1 MSNSLW
7 SHGLQSSRLL
17 CPWDFPGKNTGVGCH
32 GLLQGNPPNPGNKLR
47 SPAFQADSL
56 PAEPPGKPMNTA
68 VGTLSLLQ
76 GNLPDPGIK
85 LGSSAMQ
92 MDSLPAE
99 LSGKPFWAC
108 WSRNNQPHGFSQALG
123 AVRML
128 RLLQFL
134 PRASRRRS
142 LYLLRLSHHRVLLSQ
157 AAVWLLFHLSLSY
170 RDTATR
176 PPKRI
181 FNIWAFS
188 YYCVLQGLQTGASH
202 FAHHF
207 LVVLF
212 LFL

>member
-1 MSNSLW
+1 MGFSRQEYW
-7 SHGLQSSRLL
+7 SGLPWPSPGESSQPREQTQVS
-17 CPWDFPGKNTGVGCH
+17 CIPGRFFTSWATREAHEYCSGYAIPSPGESSWPRNQTGVFC
-32 GLLQGNPPNPGNKLR
+32 N
-47 SPAFQADSL
+47 ADGFFTRWAIREAL
-56 PAEPPGKPMNTA
+56 P
-68 VGTLSLLQ
+68 
-76 GNLPDPGIK
+76 
-85 LGSSAMQ
+85 
-92 MDSLPAE
+92 
-99 LSGKPFWAC
+99 WAC
-108 WSRNNQPHGFSQALG
+108 WSRNNQTHGFSQALG
-123 AVRML
+123 AAGML
-128 RLLQFL
+128 RLLQFP

-170 RDTATR
+170 RDTATSS
-176 PPKRI
+176 PKRI